1 MQYLLGH
8 DVGTSGNKAV
18 LITTDGQVVASDVEP
33 YPTHYPKPLHAEQ
46 DPEDMWRAVGVTTR
60 RLLDKTGFQPKDILA
75 IAFSSQM
82 VNAILLDR
90 QAKPLRPAISWLDG
104 RAVEE
109 ADMVM
114 RKLGGAKIFALLVGV
129 AITGKDL
136 LPKYLWLKRNEPD
149 LYDEAATIVDVSGY
163 ILHRATGNLVYE
175 RSTASVTGFL
185 NLKDKTWNT
194 TLMRFLGVDKAKFP
208 ELVSSHERVGGL
220 TKEASSA
227 TGLLE
232 GTPVIAG
239 AGDAMAVAV
248 GSGAVLEGEGHLC
261 LGTSGFV
268 GIVTS
273 KRKTGRQGI
282 ATIQSADLGKLLLIG
297 ETETCGACLK
307 WAARQLYQV
316 EPGPTAYAHMD
327 EIVAETEPGSGGLIF
342 APWMYGERS
351 PVADECVRAS
361 FINLGANHSRAQMT
375 RAIYEGVAYN
385 LNWILESIE
394 KRFGL
399 RPDPIRVIGG
409 GAKGLPWLRIISDI
423 TGRTLETVP
432 YPRETA
438 AVGAALLGAVGM
450 GIYPSIE
457 ALKQVVPTGQII
469 EPAPDPP
476 QIYSELYEAF
486 KRIYPSLRRV
496 YHMLNEPQS
505 EMAHSITR
513 SGLTHHC

>member
-8 DVGTSGNKAV
+8 DVGTSGDKAV
-18 LITTDGQVVASDVEP
+18 LITTDGQLVASDVEP

-46 DPEDMWRAVGVTTR
+46 DPDEMWRAVGATTK
-60 RLLDKTGFQPKDILA
+60 RLLDQTGIQPKDVLA
-75 IAFSSQM
+75 LSFSSQM
-82 VNAILLDR
+82 VNAILLDHE
-90 QAKPLRPAISWLDG
+90 AKPLRPAISWLDG

-114 RKLGGAKIFALLVGV
+114 RKLGGPKIFALLVGV

-149 LYDEAATIVDVSGY
+149 LYSKANHIIDVSGY
-163 ILHRATGNLVYE
+163 ILYRATGKLVYE
-175 RSTASVTGFL
+175 RSIASVTGFL
-185 NLKDKTWNT
+185 NLKNKTWDT
-194 TLMRFLGVDKAKFP
+194 TLMRFFGVDKAKFP
-208 ELVSSHERVGGL
+208 ELVSSHELVGGL
-220 TKEASSA
+220 TSDAASA

-239 AGDAMAVAV
+239 TGDAMAVAV

-273 KRKTGRQGI
+273 QRKTGRQGI

-297 ETETCGACLK
+297 ETETCGECLK
-307 WAARQLYQV
+307 WAARELYQR
-316 EPGPTAYAHMD
+316 EPGPEVYADMD
-327 EIVAETEPGSGGLIF
+327 QIVAETEPGSGGLIF

-361 FINLGANHSRAQMT
+361 FINLGANHSRDQMT

-385 LNWILESIE
+385 LTWILETLE
-394 KRFGL
+394 ERFGF
-399 RPDPIRVIGG
+399 RPNPIKVLGG
-409 GAKGLPWLRIISDI
+409 GAKGLPWLQMISDI
-423 TGRTLETVP
+423 SGRTLETVP

-438 AVGAALLGAVGM
+438 AVGAALLAAVGM

-457 ALKQVVPTGQII
+457 ALKEVVPTGDIF

-476 QIYSELYEAF
+476 RIYNELYRAF
-486 KRIYPSLRRV
+486 KRIYPSLSRI
-496 YHMLNEPQS
+496 YHTLNEPELIAGS
-505 EMAHSITR
+505 
-513 SGLTHHC
+513 

>member
-1 MQYLLGH
+1 MQYFVGH
-8 DVGTSGNKAV
+8 DVGTSGDKAV
-18 LITTDGQVVASDVEP
+18 LIDTDGKIIASDVES
-33 YPTHYPKPLHAEQ
+33 YPTHYPKPLQAEQ
-46 DPEDMWRAVGVTTR
+46 DPEEMWQAVGTTTR
-60 RLLDKTGFQPKDILA
+60 RILYKTGVPPKDILA
-75 IAFSSQM
+75 MSFSSQM

-90 QAKPLRPAISWLDG
+90 HAKPLRPAISWLDG
-104 RAVEE
+104 RAVDE
-109 ADMVM
+109 ADAVM
-114 RKLGGAKIFALLVGV
+114 RKLGGPKIFAILVGV

-149 LYDEAATIVDVSGY
+149 LYTEAATIFDVSGY
-163 ILHRATGNLVYE
+163 ILYRATGRLVYE

-185 NLKDKTWNT
+185 NLKNKTWDT
-194 TLMRFLGVDKAKFP
+194 TLMRFFGVDHTKFP
-208 ELVSSHERVGGL
+208 ELIASEERVGGL
-220 TKEASSA
+220 TQEASSA

-282 ATIQSADLGKLLLIG
+282 ATIQSADLDKLLLVG
-297 ETETCGACLK
+297 ETETCGECLK
-307 WAARQLYQV
+307 WAARELYQM
-316 EPGPTAYAHMD
+316 EPGSTAYAHMD
-327 EIVAETEPGSGGLIF
+327 EIIAETEPGSGDLIF
-342 APWMYGERS
+342 TPWMYGERS

-385 LNWILESIE
+385 LNWILEAVE

-399 RPDPIRVIGG
+399 HPDPIRVIGG

-423 TGRTLETVP
+423 SGRTLETVP

-438 AVGAALLGAVGM
+438 AVGAALLAAVGM
-450 GIYPSIE
+450 GVYPSIE
-457 ALKQVVPTGQII
+457 ALKQVVPTGEIVV
-469 EPAPDPP
+469 PDPNP
-476 QIYSELYEAF
+476 PRIYNRLYESF
-486 KRIYPSLRRV
+486 KSIYPSLRKV
-496 YHMLNEPQS
+496 YHTLNEPNLES
-505 EMAHSITR
+505 T
-513 SGLTHHC
+513 G

>member
-1 MQYLLGH
+1 MRGAAMQYLLGH

-18 LITTDGQVVASDVEP
+18 LITTDGQVVASDVET

-46 DPEDMWRAVGVTTR
+46 DPEEMWRAVGATTR
-60 RLLDKTGFQPKDILA
+60 RILDRTRIQTKDVLA
-75 IAFSSQM
+75 ISFSSQM

-90 QAKPLRPAISWLDG
+90 QAKPLRLAISWLDG

-114 RKLGGAKIFALLVGV
+114 RKLGGPKIFALLVGV

-149 LYDEAATIVDVSGY
+149 LYDKATTILDVSGY
-163 ILHRATGNLVYE
+163 ILHRATGRLVYE

-185 NLKDKTWNT
+185 NLKKKTWDT
-194 TLMRFLGVDKAKFP
+194 TLMRFFGVDKTKFP
-208 ELVSSHERVGGL
+208 ELVSSCDRVGGL
-220 TKEASSA
+220 TKEASSVL
-227 TGLLE
+227 GLLE

-248 GSGAVLEGEGHLC
+248 GSGAVLEGDGHLC

-273 KRKTGRQGI
+273 QRKPGRQGI
-282 ATIQSADLGKLLLIG
+282 ATIQSADLDKLLLIG

-307 WAARQLYQV
+307 WAARELYQM
-316 EPGPTAYAHMD
+316 EPEPPAYAHMD
-327 EIVAETEPGSGGLIF
+327 EIVEETEPGSGGLIF

-385 LNWILESIE
+385 LYWILESIE
-394 KRFGL
+394 KEYGL

-409 GAKGLPWLRIISDI
+409 GARGLPWLRMISDI
-423 TGRTLETVP
+423 SGRTLETVP
-432 YPRETA
+432 HPRETA

-450 GIYPSIE
+450 GVYPSIE
-457 ALKQVVPTGQII
+457 ALKQVVPTGKIV

-476 QIYSELYEAF
+476 EIYTKLYKAF
-486 KRIYPSLRRV
+486 KSIYPSLCKV
-496 YHMLNEPQS
+496 YHTLNEP
-505 EMAHSITR
+505 ELKTAH
-513 SGLTHHC
+513 

>member
-8 DVGTSGNKAV
+8 DVGTSGDKAV
-18 LITTDGQVVASDVEP
+18 LITTDGQLVASDIEP

-46 DPEDMWRAVGVTTR
+46 DPDEMWRAVGATTK
-60 RLLDKTGFQPKDILA
+60 RLLDQTGIQPKDVLA
-75 IAFSSQM
+75 LSFSSQM
-82 VNAILLDR
+82 VNAILLDHE
-90 QAKPLRPAISWLDG
+90 AKPLRPAISWLDG

-114 RKLGGAKIFALLVGV
+114 RKLGGPKIFALLVGV

-149 LYDEAATIVDVSGY
+149 LYSKASNIVDVSGY
-163 ILHRATGNLVYE
+163 ILYRATGRMVYE

-185 NLKDKTWNT
+185 NLKNKTWDT
-194 TLMRFLGVDKAKFP
+194 TLMRFFGVDKAKFP
-208 ELVSSHERVGGL
+208 ELVSSHEKVGGL
-220 TKEASSA
+220 TKEAASA
-227 TGLLE
+227 TGLME

-239 AGDAMAVAV
+239 TGDAMAVAV

-297 ETETCGACLK
+297 ETETCGECLK
-307 WAARQLYQV
+307 WAARELYQMQ
-316 EPGPTAYAHMD
+316 PGPQAYAHMD
-327 EIVAETEPGSGGLIF
+327 QIVAATEPGSGGLIF

-361 FINLGANHSRAQMT
+361 FINLGANHSRDQMT

-385 LNWILESIE
+385 LTWILETLE
-394 KRFGL
+394 KRFGF
-399 RPDPIRVIGG
+399 RPNPIRVLGG
-409 GAKGLPWLRIISDI
+409 GAKGLPWLQMIADIS
-423 TGRTLETVP
+423 GRTLETVP

-438 AVGAALLGAVGM
+438 AVGAALLAAVGM

-457 ALKQVVPTGQII
+457 TLKEVVPTGEIV

-476 QIYSELYEAF
+476 QVYNELYQAF
-486 KRIYPSLRRV
+486 KRIYPSLSRI
-496 YHMLNEPQS
+496 YHTLNEPELES
-505 EMAHSITR
+505 AS
-513 SGLTHHC
+513 

>member
-8 DVGTSGNKAV
+8 DVGTSGDKAV
-18 LITTDGQVVASDVEP
+18 LITTDGQLVASDVEP

-46 DPEDMWRAVGVTTR
+46 DPDEMWRAVGATTK
-60 RLLDKTGFQPKDILA
+60 RLLDQTGIQPKDVLA
-75 IAFSSQM
+75 LSFSSQM
-82 VNAILLDR
+82 VNAILLDHEA
-90 QAKPLRPAISWLDG
+90 QPLRPAISWLDG

-114 RKLGGAKIFALLVGV
+114 RKLGGPKIFALLVGV

-136 LPKYLWLKRNEPD
+136 LPKYLWLERNEPD
-149 LYDEAATIVDVSGY
+149 LYTKASHIVDVSGY
-163 ILHRATGNLVYE
+163 LLYRATGRMVYE

-185 NLKDKTWNT
+185 NLKNKTWDT
-194 TLMRFLGVDKAKFP
+194 TLMRFFGINKAKFP

-220 TKEASSA
+220 TKEASS
-227 TGLLE
+227 TLNLLE

-273 KRKTGRQGI
+273 KRKTGKQGI

-297 ETETCGACLK
+297 ETETCGECLK
-307 WAARQLYQV
+307 WAARELYQM
-316 EPGPTAYAHMD
+316 EPGPQAYAYMD
-327 EIVAETEPGSGGLIF
+327 QIVAGTEPGSGGLIF

-361 FINLGANHSRAQMT
+361 FINLGANHSRVQMT

-385 LNWILESIE
+385 LTWILETLE
-394 KRFGL
+394 KRFGF
-399 RPDPIRVIGG
+399 RPNPIRVLGG
-409 GAKGLPWLRIISDI
+409 GAKGLPWLQMISDI
-423 TGRTLETVP
+423 SGRTLETVP

-438 AVGAALLGAVGM
+438 AVGAALLAAVGM

-457 ALKQVVPTGQII
+457 ALKDVVPTGEIV

-476 QIYSELYEAF
+476 QVYNELYQAF
-486 KRIYPSLRRV
+486 KLVYPSLSKI
-496 YHMLNEPQS
+496 YHTLNEPELETAS
-505 EMAHSITR
+505 
-513 SGLTHHC
+513 

>member
-1 MQYLLGH
+1 MHYLLGH
-8 DVGTSGNKAV
+8 DVGTSGDKAV
-18 LITTDGQVVASDVEP
+18 LITTDGKVVASDVEP

-46 DPEDMWRAVGVTTR
+46 DPKEMWQAVCATTR
-60 RLLDKTGFQPKDILA
+60 RLLDKTGVPVKDILA
-75 IAFSSQM
+75 MSFSTQM
-82 VNAILLDR
+82 VNTILLDSH
-90 QAKPLRPAISWLDG
+90 AKPLRPAISWLDG

-114 RKLGGAKIFALLVGV
+114 RKLGGPKIFAILVGV

-149 LYDEAATIVDVSGY
+149 LYKKAEAIVDVSGY
-163 ILHRATGNLVYE
+163 ILHRATGRLVYE

-185 NLKDKTWNT
+185 NLKNKTWDT
-194 TLMRFLGVDKAKFP
+194 TMMRFFGVDKMKFP
-208 ELVSSHERVGGL
+208 ELISSHEQVGGL
-220 TKEASSA
+220 TKEAAAA

-282 ATIQSADLGKLLLIG
+282 ATIQSAELGKLLLIG
-297 ETETCGACLK
+297 ETETCGECLK
-307 WAARQLYQV
+307 WAARELYQI
-316 EPGPTAYAHMD
+316 EPGPAAYTHMD
-327 EIVAETEPGSGGLIF
+327 EIVAETKPGSGGLIF

-361 FINLGANHSRAQMT
+361 FINLGANHSRSQMT

-385 LNWILESIE
+385 LTWILEVLD
-394 KRFGL
+394 KRFGF

-409 GAKGLPWLRIISDI
+409 GAIGLPWLQIISDI
-423 TGRTLETVP
+423 SGRTLETVP
-432 YPRETA
+432 HPRETA

-450 GIYPSIE
+450 GVYPSIE
-457 ALKQVVPTGQII
+457 ALKQVVPTGVVV
-469 EPAPDPP
+469 EPSPDPP
-476 QIYSELYEAF
+476 KIYRGLYQAF
-486 KRIYPSLRRV
+486 KRIYPSLCKI
-496 YHMLNEPQS
+496 YQTLNEPKM
-505 EMAHSITR
+505 EPEH
-513 SGLTHHC
+513 

>member
-8 DVGTSGNKAV
+8 DVGTSGDKAA
-18 LITTDGQVVASDVEP
+18 LITTEGQVLASDVEP
-33 YPTHYPKPLHAEQ
+33 YPTYYPKPLHAEQ
-46 DPEDMWRAVGVTTR
+46 DPEEMWRAVGATTR
-60 RLLDKTGFQPKDILA
+60 RLLDKTGVQPKDILA
-75 IAFSSQM
+75 MSFSSQM
-82 VNAILLDR
+82 VNAILLNN
-90 QAKPLRPAISWLDG
+90 QAEPLRPAINWLDG

-114 RKLGGAKIFALLVGV
+114 RKLGGPKIFALLVGV

-149 LYDEAATIVDVSGY
+149 LYNKASFIVDVSGY
-163 ILHRATGNLVYE
+163 ILYRATGRLVYE

-185 NLKDKTWNT
+185 NLKNKTWDT
-194 TLMRFLGVDKAKFP
+194 TMMRFFGVDKTKFP
-208 ELVSSHERVGGL
+208 ELISSHEQVGGL
-220 TKEASSA
+220 TKEASST

-273 KRKTGRQGI
+273 KRMTGRQGI
-282 ATIQSADLGKLLLIG
+282 ATIQSADLEKLLLIG
-297 ETETCGACLK
+297 ETETCGECLK
-307 WAARQLYQV
+307 WAARELYQM
-316 EPGPTAYAHMD
+316 EPGPLAYAHMD
-327 EIVAETEPGSGGLIF
+327 EIVSETEPGSGGLIF

-385 LNWILESIE
+385 LHWILEILE

-409 GAKGLPWLRIISDI
+409 GAKGLPWLRMISDI
-423 TGRTLETVP
+423 SGRTLETVP
-432 YPRETA
+432 HPRETA
-438 AVGAALLGAVGM
+438 AIGAALLGAVGM
-450 GIYPSIE
+450 EVYPSIE
-457 ALKQVVPTGQII
+457 ALKQVVPTGEIV
-469 EPAPDPP
+469 EPSTEPP
-476 QIYSELYEAF
+476 KIYYELNQAF
-486 KRIYPSLRRV
+486 KRIYPSLCKV
-496 YHMLNEPQS
+496 YRTLNEP
-505 EMAHSITR
+505 EM
-513 SGLTHHC
+513 

>member
-1 MQYLLGH
+1 MQYLIGH
-8 DVGTSGNKAV
+8 DVGTSGDKAV
-18 LITTDGQVVASDVEP
+18 LITTDGQVIASDVEP

-46 DPEDMWRAVGVTTR
+46 DPEEMWLAVSSTTR
-60 RLLDKTGFQPKDILA
+60 RILDKTGVQPKDILA
-75 IAFSSQM
+75 MSFSSQM
-82 VNAILLDR
+82 VNIILLDK
-90 QAKPLRPAISWLDG
+90 QAQPLRPAINWLDG
-104 RAVEE
+104 RAVDE

-114 RKLGGAKIFALLVGV
+114 RKLGGPKIFAILVGV

-149 LYDEAATIVDVSGY
+149 LYREAAAIVDVSGY
-163 ILHRATGNLVYE
+163 ILLQATGRLVYE
-175 RSTASVTGFL
+175 RSTASVTGL
-185 NLKDKTWNT
+185 MNLKNKTWDT
-194 TLMRFLGVDKAKFP
+194 TLMRFFGVDKTKFP
-208 ELVSSHERVGGL
+208 DLISSHERVGGL
-220 TKEASSA
+220 TKEASSE

-273 KRKTGRQGI
+273 KRMTGRQGI
-282 ATIQSADLGKLLLIG
+282 ATIQSADLPKLLLVG
-297 ETETCGACLK
+297 ETETCGECLK
-307 WAARQLYQV
+307 WAARELYQM
-316 EPGPTAYAHMD
+316 EPGPTAYTHLD
-327 EIVAETEPGSGGLIF
+327 EIVAQTEAGSGGLIF

-385 LNWILESIE
+385 LNWILETLE

-409 GAKGLPWLRIISDI
+409 GAKGLPWLRMISDI
-423 TGRTLETVP
+423 SGRTLETVP

-438 AVGAALLGAVGM
+438 AVGAALLAAVGM
-450 GIYPSIE
+450 GVYPSIE
-457 ALKQVVPTGQII
+457 ALKQVVPTGEIV
-469 EPAPDPP
+469 EPNPDPP
-476 QIYSELYEAF
+476 KIYNKLYEAF
-486 KRIYPSLRRV
+486 KRIYPSLCKV
-496 YHMLNEPQS
+496 YHSLNEPDL
-505 EMAHSITR
+505 ETA
-513 SGLTHHC
+513 G

>member
-8 DVGTSGNKAV
+8 DVGTSGDKAV
-18 LITTDGQVVASDVEP
+18 LITTNGQVVASDVEP

-46 DPEDMWRAVGVTTR
+46 DPEEMWRAVGATTR
-60 RLLDKTGFQPKDILA
+60 RLLDQTGIQSKEILA
-75 IAFSSQM
+75 VSFSSQM
-82 VNAILLDR
+82 VNAILLDK
-90 QAKPLRPAISWLDG
+90 QVQPLCPAISWLDG

-114 RKLGGAKIFALLVGV
+114 RKLGGPKIFALLVGV

-149 LYDEAATIVDVSGY
+149 VYEKAATIVDVSGY
-163 ILHRATGNLVYE
+163 ILYRATGRLVYE

-185 NLKDKTWNT
+185 NLKNKTWDT
-194 TLMRFLGVDKAKFP
+194 TLMRFFGVDKMKFP
-208 ELVSSHERVGGL
+208 ELISSHERVGGL
-220 TKEASSA
+220 TKEASST

-232 GTPVIAG
+232 CTPVIAG

-297 ETETCGACLK
+297 ETETCGECLK
-307 WAARQLYQV
+307 WAARELYQM

-327 EIVAETEPGSGGLIF
+327 KIVAETEPGSGGLIF
-342 APWMYGERS
+342 SPWMYGERS

-375 RAIYEGVAYN
+375 RTIYEGVAYN
-385 LNWILESIE
+385 LNWILETIE
-394 KRFGL
+394 KRFGF

-423 TGRTLETVP
+423 SGRTLETVP

-450 GIYPSIE
+450 GVYPSIE
-457 ALKQVVPTGQII
+457 ALKQVVPTGEIVK
-469 EPAPDPP
+469 PNPDPP
-476 QIYSELYEAF
+476 KVYTELYEAF
-486 KRIYPSLRRV
+486 KSIYPSLCKI
-496 YHMLNEPQS
+496 YHRLNEP
-505 EMAHSITR
+505 ETETAH
-513 SGLTHHC
+513 

>member
-8 DVGTSGNKAV
+8 DVGTSGDKAV
-18 LITTDGQVVASDVEP
+18 LITTDGQIVASDVEP

-46 DPEDMWRAVGVTTR
+46 DPEEMWGAVSTTTR
-60 RLLDKTGFQPKDILA
+60 RLLDKTGVQPKDILA
-75 IAFSSQM
+75 MSFSSQM

-90 QAKPLRPAISWLDG
+90 QVKPLRPAINWMDG

-114 RKLGGAKIFALLVGV
+114 RKLGGPKIFATLVGV

-136 LPKYLWLKRNEPD
+136 LPKYLWLKRNEPG
-149 LYDEAATIVDVSGY
+149 LYDEAVAIVDVSGY
-163 ILHRATGNLVYE
+163 ILHRATGKLVYE

-185 NLKDKTWNT
+185 NLKKKTWDT
-194 TLMRFLGVDKAKFP
+194 TLMRFFGVDRTKFP
-208 ELVSSHERVGGL
+208 ELISSHEQVGGL
-220 TKEASSA
+220 TKEASSE

-273 KRKTGRQGI
+273 KRKTGKQGI
-282 ATIQSADLGKLLLIG
+282 ATIQSADLEKLLLIG

-307 WAARQLYQV
+307 WAARELYQM
-316 EPGPTAYAHMD
+316 EPGPPAYAHMD
-327 EIVAETEPGSGGLIF
+327 KIVAETEPGSGGLIF

-385 LNWILESIE
+385 LNWILETME
-394 KRFGL
+394 RRFGIH
-399 RPDPIRVIGG
+399 PDPIRVLGG
-409 GAKGLPWLRIISDI
+409 GAKGLPWLQMISDI
-423 TGRTLETVP
+423 SGRTLETIP

-457 ALKQVVPTGQII
+457 ALKQVVPTGEIV
-469 EPAPDPP
+469 EPNANPP
-476 QIYSELYEAF
+476 KIYRKLYDTF
-486 KRIYPSLRRV
+486 KRIYPSLYKV
-496 YHMLNEPQS
+496 YHSLNEP
-505 EMAHSITR
+505 ELGT
-513 SGLTHHC
+513 TY

>member
-1 MQYLLGH
+1 MQYLIGH
-8 DVGTSGNKAV
+8 DVGTSGDKAV
-18 LITTDGQVVASDVEP
+18 LITTEGQVVAADVEP

-46 DPEDMWRAVGVTTR
+46 DPEEMWQAVGKTTR
-60 RLLDKTGFQPKDILA
+60 RILDKTGVQTKDILGMS
-75 IAFSSQM
+75 FSTQM
-82 VNAILLDR
+82 VNAILLDK
-90 QAKPLRPAISWLDG
+90 QAQPLRPAISWLDG
-104 RAVEE
+104 RAVDE

-114 RKLGGAKIFALLVGV
+114 RKLGGPKIFAILVGV

-149 LYDEAATIVDVSGY
+149 LYEGAAAIVDVSGY
-163 ILHRATGNLVYE
+163 ILHRATGRLIYE
-175 RSTASVTGFL
+175 RSTASVTGL
-185 NLKDKTWNT
+185 MNLKNKTWDT
-194 TLMRFLGVDKAKFP
+194 TLMRFFGVDKTKFP
-208 ELVSSHERVGGL
+208 ELISSHERVGGL
-220 TKEASSA
+220 TKEASSG

-282 ATIQSADLGKLLLIG
+282 ATIQSADLDKLLLIG
-297 ETETCGACLK
+297 ETETCGECLK
-307 WAARQLYQV
+307 WAARELYQM

-327 EIVAETEPGSGGLIF
+327 EIVAQTEVGSSGLIF

-361 FINLGANHSRAQMT
+361 FINLGANHTRPQMT

-385 LNWILESIE
+385 LNWILETLE
-394 KRFGL
+394 KRFGF

-409 GAKGLPWLRIISDI
+409 GAKGLPWLRMISDI
-423 TGRTLETVP
+423 SGRTLETVP
-432 YPRETA
+432 HPRETA
-438 AVGAALLGAVGM
+438 AVGAALLAAVGM
-450 GIYPSIE
+450 GVYPTIE
-457 ALKQVVPTGQII
+457 ALKQVVPTG
-469 EPAPDPP
+469 EVVVPDPNP
-476 QIYSELYEAF
+476 PKIYSELYEAF
-486 KRIYPSLRRV
+486 KRIYPSLCKV
-496 YHMLNEPQS
+496 YHSLNEPDL
-505 EMAHSITR
+505 ETT
-513 SGLTHHC
+513 G